1 MTKISKALLVLGSV
15 TILSGCGMKANF
27 AKFKAAVGKL
37 KAADVTKVVATVDK
51 TKYEGTLQD
60 TAGIK
65 LWVANALTD
74 EKAQEAVMIANFSME
89 AKDADSLVEEKPGEG
104 ETVTYFVNNL
114 GIEHVNKDG
123 DKTKIEWNGK
133 GLVTSYVFDSKAD
146 DSKDYKVTFKYSK

>member
-89 AKDADSLVEEKPGEG
+89 AKDADSLIEEKPGEG
-104 ETVTYFVNNL
+104 ESVTYFVNNL

>member
-51 TKYEGTLQD
+51 TKYEGTLQE

-74 EKAQEAVMIANFSME
+74 EKAQEAVIIANFSLE
-89 AKDADSLVEEKPGEG
+89 ASDADSLEEVKPGEG
-104 ETVTYFVNNL
+104 ESVTYFVNNL
-114 GIEHVNKDG
+114 GIEQVNKDG
-123 DKTKIEWNGK
+123 DKTKMEWNNK
-133 GLVTSYVFDSKAD
+133 GLLVSYVFDSKAD